1 MDKKSLSEISSGLRS
16 VYQKA
21 GEAVR
26 KNNIEYAIEL
36 YKSIVKKEPGFD
48 QAREDLRNV
57 ERTYTEKLGGF
68 SKLITSLKNQFGVG
82 KIKSKTKKDPLEA
95 IKLAE
100 DMLAKNLSDPVALNA
115 MASAAIAAGED
126 ELAVEAYE
134 IFREYAPNNEKN
146 LRNLAEVYKR
156 LGQGGKVL
164 VIFQEI
170 SRMHPKSLDVQ
181 QELKAAAA
189 LASMEKG
196 HWEED
201 GDFRSKL
208 KDEDV
213 AESLEK
219 QDRIARADDD
229 MADMIER
236 LETAINEGDDSVDN
250 YRKLADY
257 YHRSK
262 RYADAENAYRTLM
275 SKLGVLDLLVDSKI
289 ERAHLALLDEQI
301 QAAEDQQQDCEELKK
316 TKYDYRMERA
326 VERVNAYPNDNKL
339 RYELAIVYFDGNF
352 IDEAL
357 EQFQI
362 AQRAPKYKNVALSNM
377 GKCFHL
383 KGQLDLA
390 IEQLEKVVN
399 ELRIMNNEK
408 KDALYELG
416 MVYIDSNQNDK
427 ARDCFK
433 QIYQE
438 DINYRDVSERMKAI
452 YG

>member
-1 MDKKSLSEISSGLRS
+1 MDKKSLSDISSGLRS

-21 GEAVR
+21 GEAVKR
-26 KNNIEYAIEL
+26 NNVEYAVEL
-36 YKSIVKKEPGFD
+36 YKSIVKKEPGFL
-48 QAREDLRNV
+48 QAREDLRNA

-68 SKLITSLKNQFGVG
+68 AKLIISIKNQFGSG
-82 KIKSKTKKDPLEA
+82 KIKSKIKKDPLEA
-95 IKLAE
+95 IKMAE
-100 DMLAKNLSDPVALNA
+100 DMLAKNLSDPVALNV
-115 MASAAIAAGED
+115 MADAAIAAGED
-126 ELAVEAYE
+126 NLAAEAYE
-134 IFREYAPNNEKN
+134 IFREYAPKNEKN

-156 LGQGGKVL
+156 TGHGGKVL

-170 SRMHPKSLDVQ
+170 ARMHPKSLDVQ

-196 HWEED
+196 HWEEE
-201 GDFRSKL
+201 GDFRSKM
-208 KDEDV
+208 KDEEA
-213 AESLEK
+213 AENLEK

-229 MADMIER
+229 MADMIQR
-236 LETAINEGDDSVDN
+236 LETSINEGEDSVDN

-262 RYADAENAYRTLM
+262 RYADAENTYQVIM
-275 SKLGVLDLLVDSKI
+275 KKLGVLDLLIDSKV
-289 ERAHLALLDEQI
+289 ERAHLAQLDEQI
-301 QAAEDQQQDCEELKK
+301 AAAEEQEQDTEELKK
-316 TKYDYRMERA
+316 AKYDYRMERA
-326 VERVNAYPNDNKL
+326 VERVNTYPNDNKL
-339 RYELAIVYFDGNF
+339 RYELALVYFDGNY

-362 AQRAPKYKNVALSNM
+362 AQRAPKFKNVALAYM
-377 GKCFHL
+377 GKCFHQ

-390 IEQLEKVVN
+390 IEQLEKVVS
-399 ELRIMNNEK
+399 ELKVMNNSK

-416 MVYIDSNQNDK
+416 VAYIDSDQKDK
-427 ARDCFK
+427 AGDCFK

-438 DINYRDVSERMKAI
+438 DINYRDVSERMKTI